1 MFAEL
6 VRWPK
11 IKICMSWVEIYIK
24 NCVKK
29 DGRSLSQRHYTQCW
43 LLMYRPNVICCSSH
57 GELKCH
63 YITRFPS
70 HYHIHDTKNPN
81 RWVWVG
87 LQVSWYKAKFL
98 PQILLLLAGQ
108 RISSSPASQIIWQA
122 QRLGHKWPERVILI
136 STYVTCTQVY
146 STCHM
151 HKSVSMHYIITLSL
165 E

>member
-1 MFAEL
+1 MTWTCIAILKIPYIHVVQFTYHTYYSRFQYNHSASALNNGYMFAEL

-108 RISSSPASQIIWQA
+108 RISSSPASQII
-122 QRLGHKWPERVILI
+122 
-136 STYVTCTQVY
+136 
-146 STCHM
+146 
-151 HKSVSMHYIITLSL
+151 
-165 E
+165 